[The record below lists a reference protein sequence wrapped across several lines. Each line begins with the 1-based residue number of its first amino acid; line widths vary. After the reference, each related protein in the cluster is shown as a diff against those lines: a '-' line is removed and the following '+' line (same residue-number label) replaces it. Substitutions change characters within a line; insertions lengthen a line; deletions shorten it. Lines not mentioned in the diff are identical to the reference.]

1 MALALGQLASY
12 ARDEGRIQDALSM
25 LKESLRIDR
34 DLGNRGGIYE
44 NLCRFARA
52 LAVAGRA
59 EPAALLLSGSE
70 ALREEIGANISWV
83 AKMKEETLATLRP
96 QLDEAALAELW
107 EQGRNLSLDDAV
119 AVALDLS

>member
-1 MALALGQLASY
+1 MPFP
-12 ARDEGRIQDALSM
+12 GR
-25 LKESLRIDR
+25 
-34 DLGNRGGIYE
+34 RGGIYE